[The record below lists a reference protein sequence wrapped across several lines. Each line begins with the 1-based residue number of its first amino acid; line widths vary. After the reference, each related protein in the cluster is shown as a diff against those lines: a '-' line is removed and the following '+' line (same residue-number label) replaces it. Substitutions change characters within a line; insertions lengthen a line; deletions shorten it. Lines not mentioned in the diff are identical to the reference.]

1 MSRESHIST
10 GNYHGQG
17 ITLFRSRVFT
27 IVCALSLGVAV
38 MVVASKFQ
46 DDPPAAT
53 AVTVT
58 VTPAIPTLETIQE
71 QSAATVPAGNP
82 SISENPPA
90 GDAGLPG
97 GSSAEENIAVDVVTP
112 THEQLELQ
120 AKILED
126 VANPLYVQGITLD
139 EVFQRMQA
147 LTPQQR
153 EQLVETGKR
162 MIARGELDLNQFR
175 EPELERYPTV
185 AEGAPLPTLEER
197 AIFDELVG
205 KLHDPGNKESLNYV
219 KVVMEVQNLPPALK
233 QEMADLLA
241 DMLEKG
247 DLDPVA
253 FLGPTFGDKSNIR
266 FFIR

>member
-1 MSRESHIST
+1 MGRESRTST
-10 GNYHGQG
+10 GNYEGQG
-17 ITLFRSRVFT
+17 IALIRSRVIA
-27 IVCALSLGVAV
+27 IVCAFVLGAAV

-46 DDPPAAT
+46 DEPPAAT
-53 AVTVT
+53 TIT
-58 VTPAIPTLETIQE
+58 VTPAIPVLETIQVHP
-71 QSAATVPAGNP
+71 AATLSASN
-82 SISENPPA
+82 SAISENPPA
-90 GDAGLPG
+90 DDAGPSG
-97 GSSAEENIAVDVVTP
+97 GSPAEEDIAGDVVAP

-126 VANPLYVQGITLD
+126 VANPLYVQDVTLD
-139 EVFQRMQA
+139 EVLQRMEA
-147 LTPQQR
+147 LTPEQR
-153 EQLVETGKR
+153 EQLVEAGKQ
-162 MIARGELDLNQFR
+162 MIARGELDLNRFR

-197 AIFDELVG
+197 ALYDELVG
-205 KLHDPGNKESLNYV
+205 RLHDPGQIGSLNYV
-219 KVVMEVQNLPPALK
+219 KVVMEAQSFPPALK
-233 QEMADLLA
+233 QELADLLA